1 MMKHVMSS
9 INAPRAQISLCSKLV
24 YFIQVLGEDNITNS
38 LLAVIRKSVQC
49 TPYGA
54 PRQSGL

>member
-1 MMKHVMSS
+1 MMKYVMSS
-9 INAPRAQISLCSKLV
+9 INAPRAQISSGSKLM
-24 YFIQVLGEDNITNS
+24 YLTQVLREDNITKS

>member
-1 MMKHVMSS
+1 MMKYVMSS
-9 INAPRAQISLCSKLV
+9 INAPRAQMSSGSKLM
-24 YFIQVLGEDNITNS
+24 YLTQVLREDITKS